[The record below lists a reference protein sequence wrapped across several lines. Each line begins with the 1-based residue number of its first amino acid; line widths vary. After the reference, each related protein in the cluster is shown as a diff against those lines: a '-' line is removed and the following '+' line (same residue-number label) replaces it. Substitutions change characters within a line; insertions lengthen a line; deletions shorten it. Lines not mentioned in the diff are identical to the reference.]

1 MRLTDRIIEDSIK
14 SQFSIL
20 ESRNLGTVT
29 GLRNALIFTPGE
41 ELEKHYIYIVRD
53 SKNLFD
59 IKRIPKEILLIIFGD
74 IPDWMLSGSSC
85 IVLNAQEDVSA
96 VLNCIVRTFQRMEVW
111 EEQMEQVLKGTGN
124 IDDLLKIANR
134 YLGNPVAIFREDTS
148 LISVAYEGEKPE
160 YFKNREDKMEN
171 MKQVNSLL
179 QDENYR
185 ELLKT
190 DQVYWGLEYI
200 GGTASLNWNIKKNGE
215 TTFVLSVLAC
225 NKPLKEAEGDILMLM
240 GGYVKSFLFSRG
252 GYSGHRDDALHKIL
266 TKIISERDAD
276 YMEASWELEN
286 LGWQRNQEYIC
297 IVFESAFIDQGS
309 APITQI
315 CNYMEG
321 QIRGCSSFA
330 FKNKVVNFINL
341 SITNRSIEELSSDL
355 VPFIRDSFLK
365 AGYSRAMVGHMNL
378 RRQYL
383 QGRIALDVGTRKRPY
398 IWVHFF
404 NTIAQDYIMEQI
416 CRTMPA
422 SMLCHEKLLLLKKH
436 DEEHNT
442 EYMESLKSYLDN
454 QQNAVQTA
462 RSLSIHRSTF
472 LYRLEK
478 MKEILE
484 VDLED
489 PDEVLYLTL
498 SFRLLEQDMA
508 SDNTI

>member
-1 MRLTDRIIEDSIK
+1 MRLTDRIIEDSIRD
-14 SQFSIL
+14 QFPII
-20 ESRNLGTVT
+20 ESRNLGTVSE
-29 GLRNALIFTPGE
+29 LRNALIFTPGE
-41 ELEKHYIYIVRD
+41 ELEKNYIYIVRD

-85 IVLNAQEDVSA
+85 IVLNADEDVSA
-96 VLNCIVRTFQRMEVW
+96 VLNCIVRTFHRMEVW
-111 EEQMEQVLKGTGN
+111 EEQMDSVQKNMGN
-124 IDDLLKIANR
+124 MDDLLKIANQF
-134 YLGNPVAIFREDTS
+134 LGNPVAIFRDDIS
-148 LISVAYEGEKPE
+148 LISVAYEGDKPE
-160 YFKNREDKMEN
+160 YFKNLENQTEN
-171 MKQVNSLL
+171 MRQVNALL

-185 ELLKT
+185 ELLRS
-190 DQVYWGLEYI
+190 DHVYWGLEYI

-215 TTFVLSVLAC
+215 TAFVLAVLAC
-225 NKPLKEAEGDILMLM
+225 DKPLKESDGDVLMLM
-240 GGYVKSFLFSRG
+240 GSYVKSFLTSRG
-252 GYSGHRDDALHKIL
+252 GYSGQREDALHKTL
-266 TKIISERDAD
+266 TRVISERDAD

-286 LGWQRNQEYIC
+286 LGWQRNHEYVC
-297 IVFESAFIDQGS
+297 LVFESAFIDQGS
-309 APITQI
+309 APIAQI
-315 CNYMEG
+315 CNYMES

-330 FKNKVVNFINL
+330 FKNKVVNFIDLSLTRRNL
-341 SITNRSIEELSSDL
+341 EDLSSDL

-365 AGYSRAMVGHMNL
+365 AGYSRIMVGHMNL

-383 QGRIALDVGTRKRPY
+383 QSRIALDVGTRKRPY

-416 CRTMPA
+416 TRTMPA
-422 SMLCHEKLLLLKKH
+422 NMVCHEKLLLLKKH

-478 MKEILE
+478 IKEIIE

-498 SFRLLEQDMA
+498 SFHLLEHDTKLGN
-508 SDNTI
+508 SF